1 MMRTMSKISAMGLGL
16 FALAAFS
23 GGDLHAQDGG
33 GTNAIF
39 PVQPDP
45 VISLEFAGGSLA
57 EFAAALR
64 KAGEGVNIV
73 MPALAAEVD
82 LPALA
87 LSQTTVESALKSID
101 AVIGEDFNIRVKTL
115 RSAIGKPVYA
125 VSVYSLRKQRA
136 GTSTQAAQANSSMRV
151 VVLSLKFLTS
161 TLPGDPPDHRY
172 GLTRKAETILSAVD
186 TGLGI
191 HSGTTKPEFRY
202 HEESGLLFIKGSTRE
217 LSLVREIIH
226 NLENDVRR
234 LREASRVRVAAAM
247 KLAEVGQAAK
257 SK

>member
-125 VSVYSLRKQRA
+125 VSVHKRNTRKSGA
-136 GTSTQAAQANSSMRV
+136 STQVVQMGQMENDKTRV
-151 VVLSLKFLTS
+151 AVLSLKFLTS
-161 TLPGDPPDHRY
+161 IVPGDIEDAA
-172 GLTRKAETILSAVD
+172 LIRKAETILSAVD

-202 HEESGLLFIKGSTRE
+202 HEDSGLLFIKGSSRE
-217 LSLVREIIH
+217 LNLVLEIVR

-234 LREASRVRVAAAM
+234 LREASKLVAAM
-247 KLAEVGQAAK
+247 KRIEERQATK
-257 SK
+257 GK